1 MATSKIQEH
10 FYDEQIRRYLLQFIR
25 FFSCFRVK
33 TGRKMNDGITDQY
46 IRVPAKYG
54 DASRMASQL
63 LKQGSEN
70 MTNSTPMI
78 ACTIQSLD
86 IDRQRTQEPLF
97 TDTHHITE
105 REFDEETGLYTDTPG
120 NRVSVSRMMPV
131 PYKMTVQADIW
142 TSNTDQK
149 LQLLEQILVLYNPAL
164 ELQHT
169 TNFLD
174 WTLITMIELT
184 GIQWTTRSVPAGIDE
199 SIDIASLTFEIPIW
213 LNPPAEV
220 TRQQLI
226 ESFISNMYMTDGGVN
241 AIDFNPT
248 AMTFFSNFS
257 NLSTLI
263 TTPKDRGLQ
272 VYEGADGIFIK
283 PLSKGNIDRN
293 ITWEEIFNEYG
304 KFNSGASRLRLKY
317 HGNITDVSSD
327 IVGTMFATTDPT
339 LLKLEIDTDTLPE
352 NTLSSVDRVIDPSIA
367 KPGFNGI
374 PNPYLGQRYLCID
387 SATSDS
393 AWNIN
398 IYANDIIEYNGSEWI
413 IVFNASMIEAEEF
426 VTNSGSLQQ
435 FKFVDGE
442 WIDTY
447 QGIYDAGFWKLE
459 LLEED

>member
-1 MATSKIQEH
+1 
-10 FYDEQIRRYLLQFIR
+10 
-25 FFSCFRVK
+25 
-33 TGRKMNDGITDQY
+33 
-46 IRVPAKYG
+46 
-54 DASRMASQL
+54 
-63 LKQGSEN
+63 
-70 MTNSTPMI
+70 
-78 ACTIQSLD
+78 
-86 IDRQRTQEPLF
+86 
-97 TDTHHITE
+97 
-105 REFDEETGLYTDTPG
+105 
-120 NRVSVSRMMPV
+120 
-131 PYKMTVQADIW
+131 
-142 TSNTDQK
+142 
-149 LQLLEQILVLYNPAL
+149 
-164 ELQHT
+164 
-169 TNFLD
+169 
-174 WTLITMIELT
+174 
-184 GIQWTTRSVPAGIDE
+184 
-199 SIDIASLTFEIPIW
+199 
-213 LNPPAEV
+213 
-220 TRQQLI
+220 
-226 ESFISNMYMTDGGVN
+226 MTDGGVN